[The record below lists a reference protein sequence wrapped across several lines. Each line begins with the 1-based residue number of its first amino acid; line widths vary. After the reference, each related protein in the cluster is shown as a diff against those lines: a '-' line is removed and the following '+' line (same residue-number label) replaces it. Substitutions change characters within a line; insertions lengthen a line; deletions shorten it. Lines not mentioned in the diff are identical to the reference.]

1 MFFASDNGS
10 GIPAP
15 VLDAVTRAAGGYA
28 LGYGADAEMAEV
40 TRLIRAA
47 FEAPEAAVYLVATGT
62 AANALALA
70 CYAQPW
76 HQVYCHPKAHIE
88 EDECNA
94 PEFYTGGAKLTL
106 VDGAQGKI
114 DPARLMARLAGDS
127 DAVHHAQPGILS
139 LTNLTELGTRYSVAE
154 IRALSLIARDYGLPV
169 HLDGARLANALV
181 AEGCSPADMTW
192 RAGVDVVSVGG
203 TKNGLMGAEAV
214 VFFDPAK
221 AREFELRRKRGGHL
235 FSKHR
240 YLSAQF
246 LAYMQDGNW
255 LSWAGQANDRAA
267 QLDAGLRAYGLVPNN
282 TRGGNMIWVEMPN
295 PLHNRLKQA
304 GAVFYALPLPGRDDA
319 ILARLVCSWS
329 TTAADVE
336 HFLEC
341 VRSA

>member
-10 GIPAP
+10 GLPSA
-15 VLDAVTRAAGGYA
+15 VLEAVGRAAGGYA

-40 TRLIRAA
+40 TRLIRHA
-47 FEAPEAAVYLVATGT
+47 FEAPEAAVYLVPTGT

-106 VDGAQGKI
+106 IGGPAGKI
-114 DPARLMARLAGDS
+114 DVGALAARLAGDS

-154 IRALSLIARDYGLPV
+154 IRALALIARDYGLPV

-181 AEGCSPADMTW
+181 AEGCTPADMTW
-192 RAGVDVVSVGG
+192 RAGVDVVCVGG

-214 VFFDPAK
+214 VFFDAAK

-246 LAYMQDGNW
+246 LAYLTEDNW
-255 LSWAGQANDRAA
+255 LTWAGAANARAER
-267 QLDAGLRAYGLVPNN
+267 LDEGLRAKGLTP
-282 TRGGNMIWVEMPN
+282 RDSLGGNMIWVEMPKT
-295 PLHNRLKQA
+295 LHARLQLA
-304 GAVFYALPLPGRDDA
+304 GAVFYALPIANDDDNV
-319 ILARLVCSWS
+319 LARLVTSWS
-329 TTAADVE
+329 TTEADVDQ
-336 HFLEC
+336 FL
-341 VRSA
+341 SIIH